1 MSTFIPVGASD
12 HVQGDPGAPIT
23 LLEYGDYEC
32 PYCGAAYPIL
42 KKLQAHY
49 GDKLRF
55 VFRNFPLSDVHPHA
69 MMAAY
74 TAEGSALQGKF
85 WEVHDLIY
93 EHQKSLSEQVLLNLA
108 KSAGV
113 NVFQLQE
120 DLGKESISKRVE
132 DDFEGGI
139 NAGVNGTPG
148 FFVNGKKYDGDYRY
162 EPFKEFLDMVLQSEK
177 V

>member
-12 HVQGDPGAPIT
+12 HTQGNPQAPIT

-113 NVFQLQE
+113 NVFQL
-120 DLGKESISKRVE
+120 
-132 DDFEGGI
+132 
-139 NAGVNGTPG
+139 
-148 FFVNGKKYDGDYRY
+148 
-162 EPFKEFLDMVLQSEK
+162 
-177 V
+177 